1 MGFKYLF
8 PTLSFKNCHPLDAGM
23 SKISL
28 SRLSEVLS
36 YSGYF
41 SKLQNTETGPEI
53 NLETGP
59 EINKKHFART
69 GNTPEVEMI
78 INSFL

>member
-41 SKLQNTETGPEI
+41 SKIFGQLLLNS
-53 NLETGP
+53 LETG
-59 EINKKHFART
+59 KSTK
-69 GNTPEVEMI
+69 I
-78 INSFL
+78 I